1 VGKIC
6 TDMNNSI
13 DALIEQQR
21 KSYED
26 EVILSVDAFIGR
38 PSELQMKQAKTKFQ
52 KKEAKINFDY
62 HKKLY
67 DMLVNFFI
75 ENGEI
80 GFKHKIYLEPQKQ
93 IENLYNLMSS
103 KFGGLA
109 ITPQTMMVMRRP
121 KVVYLYLKNIIDR
134 TKGIGKFKKRVG
146 IPDIERAAAPPS
158 LVAAKTDRFG
168 IVARLIGYSYYSFN
182 NADEA

>member
-1 VGKIC
+1 
-6 TDMNNSI
+6 MNNSI

-80 GFKHKIYLEPQKQ
+80 GFKHRI
-93 IENLYNLMSS
+93 
-103 KFGGLA
+103 
-109 ITPQTMMVMRRP
+109 
-121 KVVYLYLKNIIDR
+121 
-134 TKGIGKFKKRVG
+134 
-146 IPDIERAAAPPS
+146 
-158 LVAAKTDRFG
+158 
-168 IVARLIGYSYYSFN
+168 
-182 NADEA
+182 